1 MTVYRSISQVGTTEP
16 FELQVA
22 RGQILHHKH
31 LFKFGN
37 NPTVG
42 NSIETIW
49 AEGGLYSYLSAATVL
64 KVSSSNTADAEAGT
78 GARTVEL
85 FGLDADYNEINE
97 TVTLN
102 GQTAVNTTKEYL
114 RINRMIVRSAGTG
127 GQNAGVIYAGT
138 GTVTSGV
145 PANKYATINGV
156 AGSNQSLMALWTIP
170 AGYTGFLV
178 QYDISNGTST
188 NTPAVCKLILSIRPG
203 ITDFSS
209 IVFSD
214 EGDILKDSKDP
225 DLDYNQLIRPWKSRL
240 ALFYVQNSNFII
252 DLKIIYLTIYS
263 LINKKRVLN
272 KIAENLKSKNANFE
286 LIQVAKREK
295 KLIPTPPPGMNEIVS
310 SR

>member
-1 MTVYRSISQVGTTEP
+1 MPLNPTKIRSISQVGTTEP
-16 FELQVA
+16 FYLQIA
-22 RGQILHHKH
+22 RNQIFLHKH
-31 LFKFGN
+31 IFKFGN

-49 AEGGLYSYLSAATVL
+49 SEGGLYSYLSAATVL
-64 KVSSSNTADAEAGT
+64 KVSSSNTADAAAGT

-188 NTPAVCKLILSIRPG
+188 NTPAVCKLILSIRPFG
-203 ITDFSS
+203 E
-209 IVFSD
+209 VFQ
-214 EGDILKDSKDP
+214 SKDV
-225 DLDYNQLIRPWKSRL
+225 KSLTNGMHIEESFAVPTVITEKSDIEVR
-240 ALFYVQNSNFII
+240 ALSSSASVSFDVSAAFE
-252 DLKIIYLTIYS
+252 IIYI
-263 LINKKRVLN
+263 K
-272 KIAENLKSKNANFE
+272 
-286 LIQVAKREK
+286 
-295 KLIPTPPPGMNEIVS
+295 NEIEA
-310 SR
+310 